1 MAGITDMLTAG
12 EAAEKLG
19 YHLNHLYRLLA
30 VGTVRGQKWG
40 GRIWMIASSEVARV
54 KALQDAN
61 GRLKREDTP

>member
-19 YHLNHLYRLLA
+19 YHLNYLYLLLA
-30 VGTVRGQKWG
+30 AGTVEGRKWA
-40 GRIWMIASSEVARV
+40 GRWVIDQREVERV

-61 GRLKREDTP
+61 GRLWKGRGER